1 MGYKFKTDFIKWQ
14 TLIEAH
20 YDVKTIDN
28 FTLRMFCIAFTN
40 RRLNQVKRTSYAQS
54 SQILQICRKMRE
66 IMVNHASSC
75 DLKDFVAKFIP
86 EFIGKEIEKAT
97 GIYPLQNLYIRKV
110 KILKAPKFDL
120 GKLMEVDGDYSE
132 DVGVKLDR
140 PAEETVAE
148 GEATEVVGA

>member
-1 MGYKFKTDFIKWQ
+1 
-14 TLIEAH
+14 
-20 YDVKTIDN
+20 
-28 FTLRMFCIAFTN
+28 MFCIAFTN

-86 EFIGKEIEKAT
+86 EFIGKEIEKAIT
-97 GIYPLQNLYIRKV
+97 GGKV